1 MTKQRQINFIPTLIY
16 FTCNY
21 QNEYKK
27 FDIIVNSI
35 YWFNFKF
42 FWLDSLS
49 KSTLKLNFI
58 KVALT

>member
-1 MTKQRQINFIPTLIY
+1 MTKQREINFIPTLIY

-21 QNEYKK
+21 QNEYKN
-27 FDIIVNSI
+27 FDIIVNSM

-58 KVALT
+58 EVALT